1 MFNPVNWV
9 REKLAPGEKG
19 PEDEEKVKAA
29 KEQAKREGTANVFED
44 LVSAESSPADQ
55 GKMVR
60 GGGKKHKLVR

>member
-1 MFNPVNWV
+1 MNWV
-9 REKLAPGEKG
+9 RDKLAPGEKG

-55 GKMVR
+55 EGGKMAR
-60 GGGKKHKLVR
+60 GIGKKHKSVR